1 MMSKNSVLVKLA
13 LSLVAVGSLSLA
25 GMGMAGAAMQSDNT
39 APSSQHNESHSSAH
53 VNAICVAGQRHI
65 AFSQNRQSKFAAK
78 TKGFAAL
85 EAKADKAGHT
95 KRAAYWARV
104 VARRTAFSN
113 RMNVRLQAR
122 IARTGQAY
130 GTTEQGC
137 TQSHSGSDGGSD
149 GGSHSGSDGGS
160 DGGSHSGSDSGS
172 HSGSDSGSHS
182 GSDGGSQSGS
192 HSGSHS
198 GSDSGS
204 QSGSRSGSDSGSTH
218 LRTS

>member
-1 MMSKNSVLVKLA
+1 MLTKNSVVMKLA

-39 APSSQHNESHSSAH
+39 AHSSQNNESHTSAQ
-53 VNAICVAGQRHI
+53 VNAACLAGQRHI

-78 TKGFAAL
+78 TAGFAAL
-85 EAKADKAGHT
+85 EAKADEAGHT

-113 RMNVRLQAR
+113 RMSVRLQAR
-122 IARTGQAY
+122 IVRAGEAF
-130 GTTEQGC
+130 GTSEQGC
-137 TQSHSGSDGGSD
+137 TQSHSGSD
-149 GGSHSGSDGGS
+149 SGSDGGS

-172 HSGSDSGSHS
+172 HSGSDG

-192 HSGSHS
+192 QSGSHS

-204 QSGSRSGSDSGSTH
+204 QSGSHSGSDSGSTH
-218 LRTS
+218 LRTT

>member
-1 MMSKNSVLVKLA
+1 MLTKNSVVMKLT

-39 APSSQHNESHSSAH
+39 AHSSQNNESHTSAQ
-53 VNAICVAGQRHI
+53 VNAACLAGQRHI

-78 TKGFAAL
+78 TAGFAAL
-85 EAKADKAGHT
+85 EAKADEGGHT

-113 RMNVRLQAR
+113 RMSVRLQAR
-122 IARTGQAY
+122 IVRAGEAF
-130 GTTEQGC
+130 GTSEQGC
-137 TQSHSGSDGGSD
+137 TQSHSDSDGGSD
-149 GGSHSGSDGGS
+149 GGS
-160 DGGSHSGSDSGS
+160 DSGS
-172 HSGSDSGSHS
+172 QSGSHS

-192 HSGSHS
+192 HSGSDNGSHSGSHSGSDGGSQSGSHS

-204 QSGSRSGSDSGSTH
+204 QSR
-218 LRTS
+218 

>member
-1 MMSKNSVLVKLA
+1 MLTKNSVVMKLA

-39 APSSQHNESHSSAH
+39 AHSSQNNESHTSAQ
-53 VNAICVAGQRHI
+53 VNAACLAGQRHI

-78 TKGFAAL
+78 TAGFAAL
-85 EAKADKAGHT
+85 EAKADEAGHT

-137 TQSHSGSDGGSD
+137 TQSHSGSDGGSQ
-149 GGSHSGSDGGS
+149 
-160 DGGSHSGSDSGS
+160 SGS

-192 HSGSHS
+192 HSGS
-198 GSDSGS
+198 
-204 QSGSRSGSDSGSTH
+204 DSGSTH

>member
-78 TKGFAAL
+78 TAGFAAL

-113 RMNVRLQAR
+113 RMSVRLQAR
-122 IARTGQAY
+122 IVRAGEAF
-130 GTTEQGC
+130 GTSEQGC
-137 TQSHSGSDGGSD
+137 TQSHSGSD
-149 GGSHSGSDGGS
+149 SGSDGGS

-172 HSGSDSGSHS
+172 HSGSDGGSDGRS
-182 GSDGGSQSGS
+182 DGGSDGGSQ
-192 HSGSHS
+192 SGSHS

-204 QSGSRSGSDSGSTH
+204 QSGSHSGSDSGSTH
-218 LRTS
+218 LRTT